1 VTSRARINV
10 ASTQANNFR
19 LWSVVKP
26 TPGRTMAPTALDES
40 LFLNQLLQG
49 LDDDFFCAVPSPD
62 PSPVKPKPLQLKLTL
77 PSTPTK
83 KPKPSL
89 PLVASNLP
97 SASDYDASSFL
108 QGSENWDLDDF
119 SISPVKPRSSKLKV
133 YLNIYES
140 ILKFLLSV
148 EYVGYYISGTS

>member
-1 VTSRARINV
+1 MTSRARINV

-19 LWSVVKP
+19 LWFSCKP
-26 TPGRTMAPTALDES
+26 TAGRTMAPTALDES

-49 LDDDFFCAVPSPD
+49 LDDDFFSAVPSPD
-62 PSPVKPKPLQLKLTL
+62 PSPVKPKPLRLKPTL

-89 PLVASNLP
+89 PLLSSNLP
-97 SASDYDASSFL
+97 SALDYDASSFL

-133 YLNIYES
+133 YLNHLREHLE
-140 ILKFLLSV
+140 ILTFCR
-148 EYVGYYISGTS
+148 TR